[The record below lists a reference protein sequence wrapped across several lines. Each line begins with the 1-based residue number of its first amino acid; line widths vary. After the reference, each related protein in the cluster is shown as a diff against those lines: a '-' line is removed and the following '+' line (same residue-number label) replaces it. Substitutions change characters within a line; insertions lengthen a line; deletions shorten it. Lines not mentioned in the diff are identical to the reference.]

1 MRIRMHCICH
11 SWGHENA
18 IFPSRICSLS
28 TSALQASPPPTL
40 SSTPHQ
46 DKTAAPR
53 HAPSHD
59 ICNPRRGSQ
68 LPLPSTPPQHLKPL
82 LCNPPPGWLASAS
95 PLIINAVNSPPSPPH
110 PHVSNRLPGGGGF
123 SAPLLRSCPSY
134 VAGLLRT
141 ETGRRQHK
149 ATGEANDRNGLGPST
164 QLAALAD
171 ERGLRGK
178 VSPFAPPMAL
188 VLCSSLFVWP
198 PLTPLKISIAPY
210 LCLPQRPPAISR
222 VNALAN
228 PIQPD
233 VRVPR
238 YICRLHHD
246 LLRTEP
252 NRAVSVARYFRRP
265 P

>member
-1 MRIRMHCICH
+1 MRIRTHCICH

-46 DKTAAPR
+46 DKTAVPR
-53 HAPSHD
+53 RAPSHD

-82 LCNPPPGWLASAS
+82 PCNPPPGWLASAS

-123 SAPLLRSCPSY
+123 SAPLRRSCPSY

-164 QLAALAD
+164 RLAALAD

-188 VLCSSLFVWP
+188 VLCSFGP
-198 PLTPLKISIAPY
+198 PPKDQHRPLLMP
-210 LCLPQRPPAISR
+210 PPAPPSDLPGECPR
-222 VNALAN
+222 ESNPARCTSSPVYMSLA
-228 PIQPD
+228 P
-233 VRVPR
+233 
-238 YICRLHHD
+238 
-246 LLRTEP
+246 
-252 NRAVSVARYFRRP
+252 
-265 P
+265 

>member
-46 DKTAAPR
+46 DKTAVPR
-53 HAPSHD
+53 PAPSHD

-82 LCNPPPGWLASAS
+82 PCNPPPGWLASAS

-123 SAPLLRSCPSY
+123 SAPLRRSCPSY

-149 ATGEANDRNGLGPST
+149 ATGEANDRNGLGPRLDSLPWPMKGDSGAKYRRLLPRWHWCSVR
-164 QLAALAD
+164 LAPLKD
-171 ERGLRGK
+171 QHRPLLM
-178 VSPFAPPMAL
+178 PPPAPPSDLPGECPRESNPAR
-188 VLCSSLFVWP
+188 CTSSPVYMSL
-198 PLTPLKISIAPY
+198 AP
-210 LCLPQRPPAISR
+210 
-222 VNALAN
+222 
-228 PIQPD
+228 
-233 VRVPR
+233 
-238 YICRLHHD
+238 
-246 LLRTEP
+246 
-252 NRAVSVARYFRRP
+252 
-265 P
+265 